1 MHLTQ
6 VNTITNFI
14 KPYHVLLQNHWY
26 LVGIHTYLVKYLP
39 IRRIFFK
46 FIRSV
51 CIFTSQISLLSN
63 RFRDVLFKNVLNTG
77 IKD

>member
-6 VNTITNFI
+6 ANTITNLI
-14 KPYHVLLQNHWY
+14 KTCHVFPQNCWY

-39 IRRIFFK
+39 IRRIFFNLQGP
-46 FIRSV
+46 FVYSSV
-51 CIFTSQISLLSN
+51 TSLLSN
-63 RFRDVLFKNVLNTG
+63 RFRDVLFRNMLNTG